1 MLSNSAI
8 MILVMVAIVIT
19 VLIGVKFDNNI
30 GLIGIAFA
38 FLIGSWLGPATIYEV
53 IAYWPVNIMF
63 ILLVT
68 SVFFGYA
75 SNNGTLSALA
85 DRIVYVTKGIPWFTP
100 ISVFLTAFI
109 ISGIGVGVW
118 GIVFVA
124 PIGFAI
130 AKKAK
135 FDPILV
141 VIATNVGALATGG
154 LPWAAGGPTNIGLI
168 QNAGWAN
175 PEEATSL
182 AYKFGFASIPC
193 CIVAFIICYFLCRG
207 FKAQPVTM
215 DKPEPFNKKQKQTL
229 AILLIVLVANM
240 LPLILNLIVANS
252 VTAFLASHINIQV
265 CSVFGA
271 IACMMLK
278 LGDEKE
284 ILAKNVPWYAMVLI
298 CGVSMLMTV
307 AVKAGIADVIGTWLN
322 SNFPAW
328 ALPAAFAL
336 FGGILSFFCSALSV
350 VYPLMLPMIYGLT
363 QSGTSAST
371 LAMITAL
378 IITACYTGMCPFSQN
393 GALMLSSADAET
405 RQGLMYRM
413 IVWSVVLLAISVI
426 YALVGGYGIWG

>member
-8 MILVMVAIVIT
+8 MILVMAAIVVT
-19 VLIGVKFDNNI
+19 VLIGIKFDNNI
-30 GLIGIAFA
+30 GLIGIGFA

-53 IAYWPVNIMF
+53 IGYWPVNIMF

-85 DRIVYVTKGIPWFTP
+85 DRIVYATKGIPWFTP
-100 ISVFLTAFI
+100 ISVFITAFI

-141 VIATNVGALATGG
+141 PIATNVGALATGG

-168 QNAGWAN
+168 QNAGWAD
-175 PEEATSL
+175 PQEATRL
-182 AYKFGFASIPC
+182 AYQFGFASIPC
-193 CIVAFIICYFLCRG
+193 CVVAFIICYFLCRG

-215 DKPEPFNKKQKQTL
+215 DRPEPFTKKQKQTL

-240 LPLILNLIVANS
+240 LPLILNLIFANT
-252 VTAFLASHINIQV
+252 VTAYLASHINIQV

-284 ILAKNVPWYAMVLI
+284 ILSKNVPWYAMVLI
-298 CGVSMLMTV
+298 CGVSMLMAV

-322 SNFPAW
+322 ANFPAW
-328 ALPAAFAL
+328 TLPAAFAL

-350 VYPLMLPMIYGLT
+350 VYPLMLPMIYGLA
-363 QSGTSAST
+363 QNGTSAST

-405 RQGLMYRM
+405 RHGLMYRM
-413 IVWSVVLLAISVI
+413 IGWSVVLLVISVV
-426 YALVGGYGIWG
+426 YALIGGYGIWG

>member
-1 MLSNSAI
+1 MLGNEAI
-8 MILVMVAIVIT
+8 MILVIVALVIT

-30 GLIGIAFA
+30 GLIGIGFA
-38 FLIGSWLGPATIYEV
+38 FIIGSWLGPASVYEV

-75 SNNGTLSALA
+75 SNNGTLSAVA
-85 DRIVYVTKGIPWFTP
+85 DRIVYATRGIPWFAP
-100 ISVFLTAFI
+100 ISVFITAFI

-124 PIGFAI
+124 PIGFVI
-130 AKKAK
+130 AKRAK

-141 VIATNVGALATGG
+141 PVATNVGALATGG

-168 QNAGWAN
+168 QNAGWADIQ
-175 PEEATSL
+175 EATDL
-182 AYKFGFASIPC
+182 AYAFGFASIPC
-193 CIVAFIICYFLCRG
+193 CIVAFIVCYILCKG
-207 FKAQPVTM
+207 YKAERVEM
-215 DKPEPFNKKQKQTL
+215 DKPAPMSKKQKQTL

-240 LPLILNLIVANS
+240 LPLILNLLIANDF
-252 VTAFLASHINIQV
+252 TAFLASHINIQV

-278 LGDEKE
+278 LGDERE

-307 AVKAGIADVIGTWLN
+307 AVKAGIADVIGAWLN

-350 VYPLMLPMIYGLT
+350 VYPLMLPMIYGLV
-363 QSGTSAST
+363 QNGTSASA
-371 LAMITAL
+371 LAMVTAL

-393 GALMLSSADAET
+393 GALMLSSADEET
-405 RQGLMYRM
+405 RHNLMYRM
-413 IVWSVVLLAISVI
+413 IVWSVVLLVISVI
-426 YALVGGYGIWG
+426 YALIGGYGIWG